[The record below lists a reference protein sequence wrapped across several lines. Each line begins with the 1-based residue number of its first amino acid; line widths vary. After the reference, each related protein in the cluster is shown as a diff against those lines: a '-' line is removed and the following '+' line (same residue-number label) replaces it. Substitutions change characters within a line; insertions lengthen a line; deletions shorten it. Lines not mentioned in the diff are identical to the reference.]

1 MRYRRSF
8 RRGRA
13 RVRRGRSRRRLRVPR
28 VQRVGYRF

>member
-8 RRGRA
+8 RKFGSRRSF
-13 RVRRGRSRRRLRVPR
+13 RRGGRRLRVRR